1 MSDRQLQIVVNRVRN
16 LPMLPQIIPQLM
28 RVLDNPNASA
38 AEVGKVISADQA
50 LMAKILKLVNSA
62 IYGLPRRI
70 STLSQA
76 TVVLGFN
83 AVRNTAIAATVF
95 KYFGKFGNGMLFDR
109 WQFWQHS
116 LGCAVASKVIARHCG
131 DQDHE
136 EAFTG
141 GLFHDIGKVVIDQFV
156 HEEFL
161 KICERVRAG
170 NLRMLDAEVE
180 ILGVSHTQIGGW
192 LLRKWNLPAP
202 LVNAVVYHHEPLMAA
217 PPSRIVAI
225 VHLGDAL
232 ARLAGIG
239 SGGDNVP
246 PAIHPGVWPALYL
259 NESQIPE
266 LVEEISI
273 DYENS
278 SDFLHVLQE

>member
-1 MSDRQLQIVVNRVRN
+1 MSDRHLQTVVNRVRN
-16 LPMLPQIIPQLM
+16 LPMLPQIIPELM

-38 AEVGKVISADQA
+38 AEVGKVIAADQA

-76 TVVLGFN
+76 TVILGFN

-95 KYFGKFGNGMLFDR
+95 KYFGKFGNSIFFDR

-116 LGCAVASKVIARHCG
+116 LGCAVASKVIARHSG
-131 DQDHE
+131 NQDPE
-136 EAFTG
+136 EAFTA

-156 HEEFL
+156 HEDFL
-161 KICERVRAG
+161 KICERVRTG
-170 NLRMLDAEVE
+170 NVRMMDAELE
-180 ILGVSHTQIGGW
+180 ILGVSHGQIGGW
-192 LLRKWNLPAP
+192 LVRKWNLPTT
-202 LVNAVVYHHEPLMAA
+202 LVNAVAYHHEPALSG
-217 PPSRIVAI
+217 PTSRIVAV

-232 ARLAGIG
+232 ARLAQIG
-239 SGGDNVP
+239 SGGDSIP
-246 PAIHPGVWPALYL
+246 PSIYPAVWPLLYL
-259 NESQIPE
+259 DESQIPE
-266 LVEEISI
+266 LIEEISV